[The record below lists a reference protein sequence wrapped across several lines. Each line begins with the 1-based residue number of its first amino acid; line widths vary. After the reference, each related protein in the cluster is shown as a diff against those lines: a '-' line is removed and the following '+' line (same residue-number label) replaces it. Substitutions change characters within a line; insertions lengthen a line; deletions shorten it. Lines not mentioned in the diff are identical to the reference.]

1 MRTKINVSKSA
12 TTAKHINNNKGYTSD
27 PVKKSNNK
35 SGVRNTSSIAISSN
49 DKLVAVRNL
58 LVKTF
63 IKYKFESIKITYIS
77 DICIFFRGREL
88 YMRTGESY
96 GSYRNFSWFSED
108 FSGSDRGFFE
118 VSGSLSEVIISFSGT
133 VRRNSEVLKNFS
145 EMFRKFHGSDR
156 EISGLLR

>member
-1 MRTKINVSKSA
+1 METKINGRKSA
-12 TTAKHINNNKGYTSD
+12 TTVKHKNRDKGHTPD
-27 PVKKSNNK
+27 PVKKSDNK
-35 SGVRNTSSIAISSN
+35 SGVRNISSISISSN
-49 DKLVAVRNL
+49 DKLISDRNL

-63 IKYKFESIKITYIS
+63 SKYKFASIKVTDIS
-77 DICIFFRGREL
+77 DRRIFFRGREL
-88 YMRTGESY
+88 YMRTGEYY

-156 EISGLLR
+156 EIYGLLR